1 MDMGFGRRAAEYALK
16 AMGGAGEVTPS
27 PESLVGWLLEH
38 QDQVVDLE
46 PPPSTLPEV
55 EEEEVSESESIS
67 DSFED
72 IDASAASEGVLG
84 AACLPAPDCFKKR
97 ADFQSNDEYACYV
110 RDHIQTGMTVRC
122 CRTYEEVHEGDIGR
136 VTKLDRD
143 GLHDLNVQVV
153 WQRKGGTYWVRYIH
167 VELLTQPMGVPG
179 GQTIKVGDRVRVRPT
194 VSTPKYKW
202 GSVNHRSVGIVSS
215 ISPNGRDITVDF
227 PMQSNWTGLISEME
241 VVPSFHPNVT
251 CDGCGQS
258 PVSGP
263 RFKCKTCDNFDF
275 CENCFYSKTGHKHSF
290 NRIAEPGS
298 AAVFAGRPGRM
309 RRRDILT
316 VNTSGGLV

>member
-1 MDMGFGRRAAEYALK
+1 MGFSRRAAEFALK

-122 CRTYEEVHEGDIGR
+122 CRTYEEVHEGDIAGR
-136 VTKLDRD
+136 EC
-143 GLHDLNVQVV
+143 LHG
-153 WQRKGGTYWVRYIH
+153 KSH
-167 VELLTQPMGVPG
+167 AVEEDATVPG
-179 GQTIKVGDRVRVRPT
+179 KER
-194 VSTPKYKW
+194 
-202 GSVNHRSVGIVSS
+202 
-215 ISPNGRDITVDF
+215 
-227 PMQSNWTGLISEME
+227 
-241 VVPSFHPNVT
+241 
-251 CDGCGQS
+251 
-258 PVSGP
+258 
-263 RFKCKTCDNFDF
+263 
-275 CENCFYSKTGHKHSF
+275 
-290 NRIAEPGS
+290 
-298 AAVFAGRPGRM
+298 
-309 RRRDILT
+309 
-316 VNTSGGLV
+316 